1 MRGYLDPA
9 VDFDIFLETALSK
22 SCIHSLGMVGYMV
35 GGVRVAVIILGMIG
49 GGADVE
55 F

>member
-1 MRGYLDPA
+1 MRGDHDPA

-22 SCIHSLGMVGYMV
+22 SCIHSLVMVMVGYMV
-35 GGVRVAVIILGMIG
+35 GVVVIILGMIG